1 MVWTVTA
8 EQTQACEAFR
18 DFVDTRLRP
27 LMQPYFKG
35 PAPKDVTRQVYEA
48 ISPFGLGSGWVAER
62 SGGLGIDFVTSGL
75 LYEELS
81 RLTSGLAAGVG
92 VNDTVASLIDLYGTP
107 DMRRRYLE
115 GLLNGSLIA
124 SIAVTE
130 PGVGSNPAAVQ
141 TRAVR
146 HGGSLRISGEKVWI
160 TNGNVSDL
168 VVVVCRTEEGPSMVL
183 VDRQHGYTSRDI
195 DKLGQKE
202 SSSAQLIFDDV
213 EVPADH
219 FIGPPGEGLKAAF
232 RTFERARCLVGAFAC
247 GIASM
252 ALEHAVRYARER
264 EQWGKPIGAHQMVQG
279 LLADMATDLEC
290 SRLLTL
296 KSLAMVD
303 QGQRCEEVAAMA
315 KWFASEASIRVATHA
330 VQIHGSYGLATEFP
344 LERLLRDA
352 RMLNIPDGT
361 TQIQKLII
369 GRKLTGLSAF

>member
-8 EQTQACEAFR
+8 DQTQACEAFR
-18 DFVDTRLRP
+18 DFVDSRLRP
-27 LMQPYFKG
+27 LLQPYFKG
-35 PAPKDVTRQVYEA
+35 PAPKEVTQQVYQA
-48 ISPFGLGSGWVAER
+48 IAPFGLGSGWVDEA
-62 SGGLGIDFVTSGL
+62 SGGMGIDFVTSGL

-92 VNDTVASLIDLYGTP
+92 VNDTVASLIANHGTP
-107 DMRRRYLE
+107 AMRKRYLE
-115 GLLNGSLIA
+115 GLLTGHLIA

-146 HGGSLRISGEKVWI
+146 EGHTLRVKGEKVWI
-160 TNGNVSDL
+160 TNGNISDL
-168 VVVVCRTEEGPSMVL
+168 VVVVCRTDEGPSMVL
-183 VDRQHGYTSRDI
+183 VDREHGYTSRDI

-202 SSSAQLIFDDV
+202 SSSAQLFFDDV
-213 EVPADH
+213 QVPADH
-219 FIGPPGEGLKAAF
+219 YIGPPGEGLKAAF
-232 RTFERARCLVGAFAC
+232 RSFERARCLVGAFAC
-247 GIASM
+247 GISSM
-252 ALEHAVRYARER
+252 ALEHAVRYSRER

-303 QGQRCEEVAAMA
+303 QGQRCEDVAAMA
-315 KWFASEASIRVATHA
+315 KWFASEASIRVATNA
-330 VQIHGSYGLATEFP
+330 VQIHGSYGLSTEFP

>member
-1 MVWTVTA
+1 MAWMIA
-8 EQTQACEAFR
+8 DEQVQACEAFR
-18 DFVDTRLRP
+18 DFVETRL
-27 LMQPYFKG
+27 QPYLQPHLKG
-35 PAPKDVTRQVYEA
+35 PAPKEVTREVYRMIA
-48 ISPFGLGSGWVAER
+48 PFGLGSGWVPES

-81 RLTSGLAAGVG
+81 RFTSALAAGVG
-92 VNDTVASLIDLYGTP
+92 VNDTIAMLIDRNGTP
-107 DMRRRYLE
+107 EMRKRYLA
-115 GLLNGSLIA
+115 GLLSGDLIA

-146 HGGSLRISGEKVWI
+146 HGASLRITGEKVWI

-168 VVVVCRTEEGPSMVL
+168 VVVVCRTEDGPSMVL
-183 VDRQHGYTSRDI
+183 VDREHGYTSRDI

-202 SSSAQLIFDDV
+202 SSSAQLFFDGT
-213 EVPADH
+213 EVPADN

-232 RTFERARCLVGAFAC
+232 KSFERARCLVGAFAC
-247 GIASM
+247 GIASA
-252 ALEHAVRYARER
+252 ALDHSVRYAKER
-264 EQWGKPIGAHQMVQG
+264 VQWGKPIGAHQMVQG

-296 KSLAMVD
+296 KSLALVE
-303 QGQRCEEVAAMA
+303 QGQRCEEAAAMA
-315 KWFASEASIRVATHA
+315 KWFASEAAIRVATNA
-330 VQIHGSYGLATEFP
+330 VQVHGSYGLSTEFP